1 MTGALVRVGID
12 SDIFNNAVCG
22 SAVTWDQASIPGVHI
37 QVVCNPPV
45 TARFVSVDNK
55 ANATASDG
63 VKISLC
69 EVMVEEVRP
78 EEECPKT
85 TSKKNFEYM
94 LCNNIMCVSTCFAL
108 CVFENCSCFV
118 FYCRGRSVDFSGFV
132 RLPSVL
138 KRTVLL
144 INCETGLVL
153 L

>member
-1 MTGALVRVGID
+1 MTGALVRVGTD
-12 SDIFNNAVCG
+12 SNIFNNAVCG
-22 SAVTWDQASIPGVHI
+22 SAVTWDQASIPGVQI

-45 TARFVSVDNK
+45 NARFVSVDNK

-94 LCNNIMCVSTCFAL
+94 VCNNIMCVSTCFAY
-108 CVFENCSCFV
+108 VFS
-118 FYCRGRSVDFSGFV
+118 
-132 RLPSVL
+132 
-138 KRTVLL
+138 RTVLAL
-144 INCETGLVL
+144 YFIAAGGV
-153 L
+153 